1 MWQKELEVGRTAIQ
15 AAGDILSRHLGQ
27 VNHIMKKGEIDLV
40 TEADIQ
46 AEKAVL
52 DILRQAY
59 PDDSILSEEAGERER
74 SSHRTWVIDP
84 LDGTT
89 NFAHAFP
96 FFAVSIALEVR
107 GKTVLGLVSNPY
119 MNEHFEALAGAGAKL
134 NAKPIRVSTTRRVKD
149 ALIGT
154 GFPYDVHEKPDR
166 VMSLFRKMIVAAQGI
181 RRPGSA
187 AIDLCYVAAG
197 RLDGFWEQG
206 LKPWDT
212 AAGALIVEEAGGILS
227 TIDGGPYSPYS
238 ETILAGNPY
247 IHEEMMRILAE

>member
-1 MWQKELEVGRTAIQ
+1 MAKGIGGWKSSHPGGRKHSQPSSGT
-15 AAGDILSRHLGQ
+15 

-52 DILRQAY
+52 DILRRAY
-59 PDDSILSEEAGERER
+59 PDDSILSEEAGEREQ

-119 MNEHFEALAGAGAKL
+119 MNEHFEARAGAGAKL
-134 NAKPIRVSTTRRVKD
+134 NAKPIRVSATRRVKD

-212 AAGALIVEEAGGILS
+212 AAGALIVEEAGGCLS

-238 ETILAGNPY
+238 ETILAANPY